1 MTDAA
6 AELIEARR
14 VNEKEVTL
22 KGLSVDLNCALDI
35 HFDDG
40 DLASVLN
47 ALKLVNTGAIQD
59 TFSNLTMFDEVLV
72 CHLLSEGRL

>member
-35 HFDDG
+35 NFDDR

-59 TFSNLTMFDEVLV
+59 TFSNLTVFDEVLV
-72 CHLLSEGRL
+72 CHLLSESRL

>member
-22 KGLSVDLNCALDI
+22 KGLSVDLNCTLDI

-47 ALKLVNTGAIQD
+47 ALKLVDTGAIQD
-59 TFSNLTMFDEVLV
+59 TFSNLTVFDEVLV
-72 CHLLSEGRL
+72 RNLLSEGRL